1 MTVVEKKTSR
11 HHLTVKPW
19 TVDDLIVEE
28 QSLEGEVLGEG
39 EGLDKGEG
47 LGKEEGLREGMVERD
62 RGLYVVAQLQATLVN
77 GVSPHLSKRLWFL
90 EINFL
95 LSHARARTSLT

>member
-28 QSLEGEVLGEG
+28 QSLEGE
-39 EGLDKGEG
+39 G
-47 LGKEEGLREGMVERD
+47 LGKEEGLREGMVLGEGQ
-62 RGLYVVAQLQATLVN
+62 GLYVVAQLQVTLVN